1 MIRICKAQPEKE
13 WMQTSSKRVK
23 LLGTAGEMEVG
34 GWRGGK
40 RVCVCVSVSEVRR
53 VLRGTMDQQLKAG
66 EELQGKRALDW
77 SGWRWPAPLWP
88 LAQTGASQPEP

>member
-40 RVCVCVSVSEVRR
+40 RVCVR
-53 VLRGTMDQQLKAG
+53 VC
-66 EELQGKRALDW
+66 E
-77 SGWRWPAPLWP
+77 
-88 LAQTGASQPEP
+88 